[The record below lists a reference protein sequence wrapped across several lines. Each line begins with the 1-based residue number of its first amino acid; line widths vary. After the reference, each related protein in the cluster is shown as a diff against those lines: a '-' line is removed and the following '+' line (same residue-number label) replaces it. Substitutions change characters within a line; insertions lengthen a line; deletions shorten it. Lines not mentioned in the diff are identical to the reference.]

1 MGPSKFTVDGIHLIL
16 RRVLRRPLGML
27 GVQKQLVP
35 GGAGQRLCTRS
46 DQLRLL
52 CSIKAG
58 STELCTPTPLFWD
71 VPGGGASRE
80 PWDEGLWEWGEASTL
95 RGGPASHG

>member
-1 MGPSKFTVDGIHLIL
+1 MGPRKFTVDGIHLIL
-16 RRVLRRPLGML
+16 RRVLRSPLGML
-27 GVQKQLVP
+27 GVQKQLVL
-35 GGAGQRLCTRS
+35 GGAGHWLCTRS

-58 STELCTPTPLFWD
+58 PTELCAPTPLVWD

-80 PWDEGLWEWGEASTL
+80 PWDEGLWEWGEAATL